1 MVTARVVMIVL
12 LILVVVVAYDPQTRA
27 DAGQTWQTM
36 RPVVVELMDSTYAA
50 IRSIVAGNGLNDPIE
65 DNAPG
70 VNFDLI
76 ITMKQG
82 NSF

>member
-1 MVTARVVMIVL
+1 MYSARIMMIVL
-12 LILVVVVAYDPQTRA
+12 LIMMIVVAYDPQTRA
-27 DAGQTWQTM
+27 DAGQTWETM

-50 IRSIVAGNGLNDPIE
+50 IRNLVAGTGSSDQIE

-76 ITMKQG
+76 ITMKQE
-82 NSF
+82 NIL

>member
-1 MVTARVVMIVL
+1 MYSARIMMIVL
-12 LILVVVVAYDPQTRA
+12 LIMMIVVAYDPQTRA
-27 DAGQTWQTM
+27 DAGQTWETM

-50 IRSIVAGNGLNDPIE
+50 IRNLVAGTGSSDQIQ

-76 ITMKQG
+76 ITMKQE
-82 NSF
+82 NIL

>member
-1 MVTARVVMIVL
+1 MIVL
-12 LILVVVVAYDPQTRA
+12 LILVVVVAYDPQTRT
-27 DAGQTWQTM
+27 DAGQKWEVM

-50 IRSIVAGNGLNDPIE
+50 IRNLVAGTGSNDRIE

-82 NSF
+82 AVL

>member
-1 MVTARVVMIVL
+1 MYNARIVMIVL
-12 LILVVVVAYDPQTRA
+12 LILVIVVAYDPQTRA

-50 IRSIVAGNGLNDPIE
+50 IRNLVAGTGSSDQIE
-65 DNAPG
+65 DHAPG

-76 ITMKQG
+76 ITLKQG
-82 NSF
+82 NVL